1 MWDSMTQEAPFFFS
15 RDSSIR
21 AVVHSPSCC
30 STGSEKQAL
39 KENLCQPGAQH
50 GPIYSASQAGS
61 TLHSKS
67 WSATPSCCQYPGSQL
82 TVPRGDVCAVLCCG
96 VWWSWDGDKCW
107 DESHTLTGEEEPT
120 LSSLLLHSWLPLV
133 IHCHS
138 PGPAVLNSGA
148 VQWYQ
153 YDDMTVLWCEV
164 QFSEPALDH
173 LVLLCMCSKCPSLM
187 PGWGWWTGCL
197 GTGRK
202 SGQRQVH
209 PPSVLSPQ
217 LTRLLLPSARAD
229 LSWSNLHEGRYPG
242 PRQEIMRGKTTEDLP
257 MPLTGTSVST
267 GKFPEMKDTQQAK
280 SALAFRLSR
289 KGSEISNHGHA
300 SLTGTWLPG
309 HKLIRINDRR

>member
-1 MWDSMTQEAPFFFS
+1 MLRWVPHTDWRRRAHPQFSFTPLLASSGDPLPFPWHCS
-15 RDSSIR
+15 AEQR
-21 AVVHSPSCC
+21 SC
-30 STGSEKQAL
+30 
-39 KENLCQPGAQH
+39 PVI
-50 GPIYSASQAGS
+50 P
-61 TLHSKS
+61 
-67 WSATPSCCQYPGSQL
+67 
-82 TVPRGDVCAVLCCG
+82 
-96 VWWSWDGDKCW
+96 VWWHDNIMVWGTIFWACFR
-107 DESHTLTGEEEPT
+107 P
-120 LSSLLLHSWLPLV
+120 
-133 IHCHS
+133 
-138 PGPAVLNSGA
+138 PGPALHVFK
-148 VQWYQ
+148 
-153 YDDMTVLWCEV
+153 M
-164 QFSEPALDH
+164 
-173 LVLLCMCSKCPSLM
+173 PSLM

-217 LTRLLLPSARAD
+217 LTRLLLPSIRAD
-229 LSWSNLHEGRYPG
+229 LSRSNLHEGRYPG